1 MKRLIRYLLQGIL
14 YTVPLFITIWVI
26 AQIIFSVGSAV
37 EKIGISIHPAIDP
50 LIGIIAVSV
59 FLILLGA
66 LGSSLLF
73 YPLFNRFEVLIEK
86 APLVKIIYT
95 SVKDLLSAFVGQK
108 KKFNKPV
115 IVTLNLQP
123 EIERLGY
130 ITRKSLE
137 DLHIKEG
144 KVAVYLPLSYSLSG
158 DLIIVSKE
166 YVRPIEVNSTELMK
180 FIVSGGVTDIEK
192 H

>member
-1 MKRLIRYLLQGIL
+1 MAMF
-14 YTVPLFITIWVI
+14 FI
-26 AQIIFSVGSAV
+26 S
-37 EKIGISIHPAIDP
+37 
-50 LIGIIAVSV
+50 
-59 FLILLGA
+59 ILLG
-66 LGSSLLF
+66 
-73 YPLFNRFEVLIEK
+73 FEVLIEK

>member
-1 MKRLIRYLLQGIL
+1 MKRLARYLLQGIL

-26 AQIIFSVGSAV
+26 AQIIFSVGDAV
-37 EKIGISIHPAIDP
+37 KSIGISIHPAIDP
-50 LIGIIAVSV
+50 LLGIIAVAV

-95 SVKDLLSAFVGQK
+95 SVKDLLAAFVGQK

-115 IVTLNLQP
+115 IVTLNLNP

-137 DLHIKEG
+137 DLNIKEG

-166 YVRPIEVNSTELMK
+166 HVRPVDVNSTELMK

-192 H
+192 S